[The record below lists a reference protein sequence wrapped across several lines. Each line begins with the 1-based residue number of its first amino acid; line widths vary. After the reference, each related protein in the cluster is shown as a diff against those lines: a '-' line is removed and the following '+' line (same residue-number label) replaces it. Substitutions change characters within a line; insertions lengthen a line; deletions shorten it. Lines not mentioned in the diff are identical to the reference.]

1 MNKAPFHIHL
11 DLVGGI
17 AGDMF
22 LSAITDARPEL
33 VEGLMTTFRGL
44 QVPSGVSYSFEDRS
58 DGIFRAVSYT
68 HLTLPTK
75 A

>member
-33 VEGLMTTFRGL
+33 VEGLMSTFRGL
-44 QVPSGVSYSFEDRS
+44 ELPSEVSYSFEERS
-58 DGIFRAVSYT
+58 DGIFRGRGFVT
-68 HLTLPTK
+68 D
-75 A
+75 